1 MEATPDEKNNKV
13 DDVAQMERLNLL
25 CLLVEAKESLIDP
38 RWRTQHP
45 N

>member
-25 CLLVEAKESLIDP
+25 CLVEAKESLIDP

>member
-25 CLLVEAKESLIDP
+25 YLVEAKESLIDP